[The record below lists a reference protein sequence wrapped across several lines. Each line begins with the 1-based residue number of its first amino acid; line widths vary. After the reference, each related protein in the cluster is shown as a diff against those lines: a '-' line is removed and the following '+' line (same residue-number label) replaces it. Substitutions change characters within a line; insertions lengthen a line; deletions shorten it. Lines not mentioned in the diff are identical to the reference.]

1 MEDGDKFKQLDD
13 FESKPHSSIPLNRL
27 LGIIG
32 EMPITNKDS
41 WSAEL
46 EKEDLRLAYFA
57 ISKEIKEKI
66 TNQAYIKK
74 LLVDTNGRIG
84 VTVGGIYASSVDM
97 APQFDGVYIFSNSKL
112 TVTVTLHTSKKP
124 VVPK

>member
-1 MEDGDKFKQLDD
+1 MADKFIQLED
-13 FESKPHSSIPLNRL
+13 FPSRPHSSVPLDKL
-27 LGIIG
+27 HGIIVDL
-32 EMPITNKDS
+32 PITNKDS
-41 WSAEL
+41 WSDEL

-57 ISKEIKEKI
+57 ISKDIKETI
-66 TNQAYIKK
+66 NNQVDIKK
-74 LLVDTNGRIG
+74 LLADTNGRLG

-97 APQFDGVYIFSNSKL
+97 APQFDGVYMFSNSKL